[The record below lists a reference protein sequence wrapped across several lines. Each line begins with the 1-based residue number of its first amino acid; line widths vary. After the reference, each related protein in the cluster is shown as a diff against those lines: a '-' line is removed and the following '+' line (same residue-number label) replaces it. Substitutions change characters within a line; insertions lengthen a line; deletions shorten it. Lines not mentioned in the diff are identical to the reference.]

1 MRDTMHRGSFS
12 ADERQIRSK
21 IRMIMGQERIIRAG
35 VVKMTRKCGKV
46 NCRCAQGRGHVSYY
60 LSMRVGKGRKMVYV
74 PRNMAA
80 NVRKWVASYKKISKA
95 LDQLSEYSLQQL
107 KRE

>member
-1 MRDTMHRGSFS
+1 MNMMYRGSFS
-12 ADERQIRSK
+12 ADERQIQSK
-21 IRMIMGQERIIRAG
+21 IRKIMGQERIIRAG
-35 VVKMTRKCGKV
+35 IVKMTRKCGKV

-74 PRNMAA
+74 PRNMA
-80 NVRKWVASYKKISKA
+80 VKVKQWVASYKEINKA
-95 LDQLSEYSLQQL
+95 MDQLSSFSLQQL